1 MSETAEE
8 TGSVSEEDV
17 SMSESSC
24 SVTSVSIANK
34 LRSLKQRWKPQG
46 VRDQNVEDCVVVKPT
61 EFEEMVELMRG
72 AYEDLKNVLRR

>member
-34 LRSLKQRWKPQG
+34 LRSLRESKLKAAMETTRSEGPECG
-46 VRDQNVEDCVVVKPT
+46 G
-61 EFEEMVELMRG
+61 LRG
-72 AYEDLKNVLRR
+72 S